1 MYLYIVA
8 LHIISVVAWFAA
20 LFYLPRLF
28 VYHSMHKDNAKIS
41 KTFETM
47 EYKLY
52 FFIGHTALLFVLV
65 TGIGLLVYDQSLLSN
80 TWIHIK
86 LTLVFLLLIFHFSL
100 NVYRKQLK
108 DGICTKSEKFFRIYN
123 EIPTIFLISIV
134 ILAVVKPFGF

>member
-1 MYLYIVA
+1 MYQYIIA

-28 VYHSMHKDNAKIS
+28 VYHSMHKTDLKMS
-41 KTFETM
+41 QTFEIM

-52 FFIGHTALLFVLV
+52 FFIGHTALLFVLL
-65 TGIGLLVYDQSLLSN
+65 TGIALLIYDQSLFAS

-86 LTLVFLLLIFHFSL
+86 LTLVILLLIFHLSL
-100 NVYRKQLK
+100 NTYRKQLK
-108 DGICTKSEKFFRIYN
+108 NGTCTKSTKFFRIYN

-134 ILAVVKPFGF
+134 ILAVVKPWQ